1 MAQKHPKT
9 HLTAERIQAFLD
21 DALSR
26 DDRAEIQEHATSCGR
41 CQAELE
47 TWQLLYSELGGLPEL
62 SPAPNFRER
71 VLAGLDTAVAG
82 EQRLPVSAEQR
93 LPVSG
98 EQRLFGWLRQR
109 AVRAAEHLGPERL
122 QDYVEGLL
130 PERQMARVSAHLEAC
145 EDCHGEEEQWRSLIH
160 GIEKLPVMAPSSAFA
175 SHVMGQIR
183 IGRLMR
189 PAAASTARGFALA
202 RAWAGRLVPRT
213 QKAWAVIS
221 GIALTP
227 FTVGALLAY
236 AVFSNPLVTPGAL
249 ASFLW
254 WRISDGANAVWGLL
268 ADGLVESPIAFYA
281 YSALDLLAGY
291 PAASATVAV
300 SFAAATSLAAWVLYR
315 NLMTTRTADEN
326 YARVSV

>member
-1 MAQKHPKT
+1 MAQRSPKT

-26 DDRAEIQEHATSCGR
+26 DDRAEIQAHATLCGR

-47 TWQLLYSELGGLPEL
+47 TWQLLYSELEDLPEL

-71 VLAGLDTAVAG
+71 VLAGLDTAV
-82 EQRLPVSAEQR
+82 PAEQR
-93 LPVSG
+93 LPVPG
-98 EQRLFGWLRQR
+98 EQRVFGWLRQR
-109 AVRAAEHLGPERL
+109 AIRAAGHLAPERL

-130 PERQMARVSAHLEAC
+130 PARQMARVSAHLEAC
-145 EDCHGEEEQWRSLIH
+145 GSCRGEEEQWRSLIH
-160 GIEKLPVMAPSSAFA
+160 NIEKLPTMAPSDAFE

-183 IGRLMR
+183 IGRLVR
-189 PAAASTARGFALA
+189 PAAKTARGYARAL
-202 RAWAGRLVPRT
+202 AWAGRLVPRT

-221 GIALTP
+221 GIAVTP
-227 FTVGALLAY
+227 ATVGALLAY

-254 WRISDGANAVWGLL
+254 WSISDGANAAWGFLT
-268 ADGLVESPIAFYA
+268 DGLVESPIAFSA
-281 YSALDLLAGY
+281 YSVLDLLAGA
-291 PAASATVAV
+291 PGVTAMVAV
-300 SFAAATSLAAWVLYR
+300 SFAAATSLATWVLYR

-326 YARVSV
+326 YAKVSV

>member
-1 MAQKHPKT
+1 VAQKHPKT

-183 IGRLMR
+183 IGRL
-189 PAAASTARGFALA
+189 
-202 RAWAGRLVPRT
+202 VPRT

-281 YSALDLLAGY
+281 YSALDFVVAA
-291 PAASATVAV
+291 PAETAMVAV
-300 SFAAATSLAAWVLYR
+300 SFAATTSLAGWVLYR
-315 NLMTTRTADEN
+315 NLMTTRTVDGD
-326 YARVSV
+326 YARASV